1 MADRK
6 GRRRSRASSRRQ
18 SSAVERTFF
27 GDKDPLDDFEAELG
41 DSLFSPD
48 PYAEGDDDQSQ
59 FVTKDTEAI
68 FGGTE
73 KILADADTFSKRI
86 ERRRSL
92 AGPKDTTE
100 LAYRSEA
107 DMSRGPRTARR
118 GPQSRSAGV
127 AKKSQAKKGKTAT
140 RDFYDQSDRDKKTK
154 TSRRKPVKST
164 AAASDEE
171 LSKRERDQQSSA
183 ESVRSSG
190 GVSDAAD
197 KDAPPPPAPVA
208 PQPAMQRIPATQEE
222 QDDFI
227 TASKEPPKRPTR
239 ESRRSKSSEGT
250 DGGSQGTAEGLTV
263 ADLAMV
269 LLDVLSAEQQQQQQ
283 RKGQLQ
289 EELQQT
295 PRTRQQPPCEACASQ
310 ENLCGQCGTLRRG
323 QNLTLSRC
331 DKCESSYEER
341 ESGVP
346 KTSKNHS
353 PMRRPERSTH
363 FYETAESDYD
373 YAESR
378 RKPKKLFSQAKRGSR
393 GTGRHRSETPT
404 AIEETTATQVVETSE
419 EAPNCSVDPRYGYVA
434 EKMEPYYGDGYD
446 LLPHDYYGQE
456 AFYSYFH
463 DANAP
468 YYGNVWEP
476 GPAQACLCS
485 GPYGAAFPVEWPQRG
500 PYAEL
505 CPCVKEAPQE
515 TILRREEV
523 WTEDGKHRH
532 RVQEILEGS
541 PASPSGANIGLER
554 FKVHC
559 WFRNLWHLQILHYE

>member
-1 MADRK
+1 MAERE
-6 GRRRSRASSRRQ
+6 GRQRSRASSRRQ

-27 GDKDPLDDFEAELG
+27 GDKEPLDDFEAELG

-68 FGGTE
+68 LGGTE

-107 DMSRGPRTARR
+107 DMSR
-118 GPQSRSAGV
+118 
-127 AKKSQAKKGKTAT
+127 
-140 RDFYDQSDRDKKTK
+140 
-154 TSRRKPVKST
+154 
-164 AAASDEE
+164 
-171 LSKRERDQQSSA
+171 
-183 ESVRSSG
+183 
-190 GVSDAAD
+190 
-197 KDAPPPPAPVA
+197 
-208 PQPAMQRIPATQEE
+208 ATQEE

-250 DGGSQGTAEGLTV
+250 DGGSQGTAECLTV

-269 LLDVLSAEQQQQQQ
+269 LLDVLSAEQQQQRQ
-283 RKGQLQ
+283 GQLQ
-289 EELQQT
+289 EQLQQT

-323 QNLTLSRC
+323 QKLTLSRC
-331 DKCESSYEER
+331 DKCESSYEAR
-341 ESGVP
+341 VSGVP

-434 EKMEPYYGDGYD
+434 ERMEPYYGDGYD

-468 YYGNVWEP
+468 
-476 GPAQACLCS
+476 
-485 GPYGAAFPVEWPQRG
+485 
-500 PYAEL
+500 
-505 CPCVKEAPQE
+505 
-515 TILRREEV
+515 
-523 WTEDGKHRH
+523 
-532 RVQEILEGS
+532 
-541 PASPSGANIGLER
+541 
-554 FKVHC
+554 
-559 WFRNLWHLQILHYE
+559 